1 VKKGKMKP
9 VNVNAFDIIGDM
21 AAGGVIAFGAAVYR
35 SAAGVVKGSLCTGT
49 LYNLLG
55 IADWDLVEKK
65 VDGFY
70 SLYDLVPVITAG
82 RCRVWV
88 TPNNTTAAAIV
99 AGDYLDLADLGS
111 SNTLPVGVFEESGS
125 QAGGTRAVT
134 SMARALEDC
143 ALENA
148 EVVAANVTAGDT
160 TVTMTAAGLIDKLSA
175 GDYILL
181 EDITAEVEINRV
193 KSVDSATQITLVKP
207 ATASLVASDSD
218 LVHKLAQC
226 EVMLL

>member
-1 VKKGKMKP
+1 MKP
-9 VNVNAFDIIGDM
+9 VNVNAFDIIGDQ

-35 SAAGVVKGSLCTGT
+35 SAAEVVKGSLCTGT

-55 IADWDLVEKK
+55 IADWDLVEKTI
-65 VDGFY
+65 DGFY
-70 SLYDLVPVITAG
+70 SQYDPLSIITAG

-88 TPNNTTAAAIV
+88 TPNNTTAADIV

-143 ALENA
+143 DLENG
-148 EVVAANVTAGDT
+148 EVVAADVAVGDT
-160 TVTMTAAGLIDKLSA
+160 TVTMTASGLIDSLAA

-181 EDITAEVEINRV
+181 EDITAECEINRV
-193 KSVDSATQITLVKP
+193 KSVDSTTQITLVKP
-207 ATASLVASDSD
+207 ATASLVNADSD
-218 LVHKLAQC
+218 LITLLAQC